1 MKIYIFPLVKIIYI
15 YINLVAFNSY
25 ESNFL
30 RAHCKKNLDLHD
42 PEAYWC
48 DCNDGEIGYLPTIKI
63 KFEKDFYSM
72 KPEDIVLDQKSFAVN
87 I

>member
-1 MKIYIFPLVKIIYI
+1 MILKHIGVI
-15 YINLVAFNSY
+15 
-25 ESNFL
+25 
-30 RAHCKKNLDLHD
+30 
-42 PEAYWC
+42 
-48 DCNDGEIGYLPTIKI
+48 CNDGEIGYLPTIKI